1 MVSLLLPAA
10 DHTSRRLLLNEPA
23 RLDVRSTPPS
33 SRAVYAAAHVVA
45 DPLRA
50 STADHGDAIDWGAT
64 LRLRHDLWSLGL
76 GVAESMDTAQRGMGL
91 DWQAAKELAL
101 RTLAE
106 ARAVG
111 GQVVVGVGTDQI
123 TKSSPCLHEIRDAY
137 IEQVETIQ
145 SAGGDVVLMASRDL
159 ARAATGPDDY
169 LEVYDAVLNSA
180 VRPVVLHW
188 LGSMFDPA
196 LSGYWGFA
204 DPRDA
209 VDTVTQFISEHLRAV
224 RGIKVSLLDPA
235 LEVDFRT
242 RIPEPAR
249 VFTGDDYNYVDLIA
263 GDGTHSS
270 DALLGA
276 FAAIAPFASAAFAR
290 LDAGDERGFRDIL
303 GPTEAL
309 SRLVFATPTQYYKV
323 GVAWLAY
330 LNGRQDHF
338 RMIGGIET
346 GRSMEHLAELVHA
359 GDAIGLFTN
368 PDQTAARASA
378 YFAVHGL
385 T

>member
-1 MVSLLLPAA
+1 MVSLLLPSA
-10 DHTSRRLLLNEPA
+10 DHTSHRLLLNEPA
-23 RLDVRSTPPS
+23 RLDVRSTPPT

-50 STADHGDAIDWGAT
+50 STADHGNAIDWDAT

-91 DWQAAKELAL
+91 DWTAARELAL
-101 RTLAE
+101 RTLGE

-111 GQVVVGVGTDQI
+111 GRIVVGVGTDQL
-123 TKSSPCLHEIRDAY
+123 TTPAPSLHEIRDAY
-137 IEQVETIQ
+137 TEQIDTIE
-145 SAGGDVVLMASRDL
+145 SAGGEVVLMASRDL

-169 LEVYDAVLNSA
+169 LSVYDAVLASA
-180 VRPVVLHW
+180 TRPVVLHW
-188 LGSMFDPA
+188 LGAMFDPA
-196 LSGYWGFA
+196 LAGYWGFNE
-204 DPRDA
+204 PRA
-209 VDTVTQFISEHLRAV
+209 AMDTVVQIITSHLAGV
-224 RGIKVSLLDPA
+224 RGIKMSLLDPA
-235 LEVDFRT
+235 LEIELRN
-242 RIPEPAR
+242 RLPAPAR
-249 VFTGDDYNYVDLIA
+249 VFTGDDFNYVDLIA
-263 GDGTHSS
+263 GDGIRSS

-276 FAAIAPFASAAFAR
+276 FAAVAPFASAAFGR
-290 LDAGDERGFRDIL
+290 LDDGDEEGFREIL

-309 SRLVFATPTQYYKV
+309 SRLIFAAPTQYYKV

-330 LNGRQDHF
+330 LNGQQDHF
-338 RMIGGIET
+338 RMIGGFEA
-346 GRSMEHLAELVHA
+346 GRSLEHLAELVHA
-359 GDAIGLFTN
+359 GDAIGLFTD